1 MRQTEDKR
9 SVTIVSAVMRS
20 DGFPDFALTQVEVTP
35 VEYDNGVHYLLV
47 DEALTQRGYE
57 EPYVHFD
64 ELEAPS
70 FLHPAIKRYLD
81 VDAPGAEM
89 SASR

>member
-1 MRQTEDKR
+1 MPPLDEKG
-9 SVTIVSAVMRS
+9 TITVVSACMRS

-35 VEYDNGVHYLLV
+35 EEYDNGVQYLLV
-47 DEALTQRGYE
+47 EESLAQRGYE

-70 FLHPAIKRYLD
+70 FLHPAVKHLLGID
-81 VDAPGAEM
+81 TPDATLAT
-89 SASR
+89 SH

>member
-1 MRQTEDKR
+1 MPALEEKGT
-9 SVTIVSAVMRS
+9 VTVVSACMRS

-35 VEYDNGVHYLLV
+35 EEYDNGVHYLLV
-47 DEALTQRGYE
+47 DESLTQRGYE

-70 FLHPAIKRYLD
+70 FLHPAVQQYLHSGTPD
-81 VDAPGAEM
+81 TAM